1 MKTNFSTRILSN
13 TDPLDTVTMDVPF
26 LMRVLE
32 LCRESLKTDV
42 QLHDLVTAILKCSK
56 ESPVLNMAHYEHI
69 VKNLDSLERQEGQ
82 PETPSEEY

>member
-1 MKTNFSTRILSN
+1 MNTNFSKRILAG
-13 TDPLDTVTMDVPF
+13 TDPVDTVTMDVPF

-56 ESPVLNMAHYEHI
+56 ETPVLTMTHYEHI
-69 VKNLDSLERQEGQ
+69 VRNLDSLERQEGQ